1 MLSALG
7 VPAAPALP
15 AAPGVSLGAGNV
27 DPMDNVL
34 SGGISSKKQ
43 SCVCTEHGGSGA
55 ARWDVV
61 VTSRDGDAHS
71 GNFMV

>member
-1 MLSALG
+1 MLWG

-15 AAPGVSLGAGNV
+15 AAPGASLGGGMV

-34 SGGISSKKQ
+34 SGGISSEKQ
-43 SCVCTEHGGSGA
+43 SCVCPEHSSPRA

-61 VTSRDGDAHS
+61 NTLRWGCSQWKLHGL
-71 GNFMV
+71 NI